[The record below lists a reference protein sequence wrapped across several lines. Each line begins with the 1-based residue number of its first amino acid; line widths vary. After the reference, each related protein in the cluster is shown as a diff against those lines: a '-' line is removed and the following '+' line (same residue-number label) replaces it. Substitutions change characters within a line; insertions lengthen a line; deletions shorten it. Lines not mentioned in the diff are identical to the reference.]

1 MMSKYT
7 GITTNYTS
15 SILRIYELYE
25 SIYEFNKY
33 SIFTSSI
40 LYIYWTVLCNIIV
53 LNSVIV

>member
-40 LYIYWTVLCNIIV
+40 LYIY
-53 LNSVIV
+53 